1 MKSRIV
7 SILKYGFVLTVFHS
21 MTLGVSFADN
31 HIASTSLDDLMSF
44 SIEDLMNIKVKTASK
59 KIEKISGAPGIISVI
74 TSEDIKTY
82 GAKNIKDVISRI
94 PSLLVF
100 DSSTF
105 TASGLSLRAGATQ
118 HLNNHVLLLLNDR
131 PLRESQNGGLHT
143 DINLLLPV
151 DSIERIE
158 VIRGPG
164 SVLYG
169 SNSFSGTINF
179 ITKKNIG
186 EKSVQGSVAS
196 QLGTDEYFNHQLSVG
211 AAVNKDSHVQLF
223 FNHLT
228 NGGETVE
235 GIDEANNFGQH
246 DVYSDGYNLLL
257 NGNYKNLSFSLLNNR
272 IDVPILSGPFNW
284 NNEATF
290 ELERTFFDVA
300 YHHNI
305 TNNWKAD
312 LSYTSNL
319 SKRAVVNSGGVASSF
334 KANGYTLEWT
344 IKGDVSEKVDIVG
357 GIVYD
362 QLRGDLG
369 QSGGDYDSLRT
380 SYYLQADYHLT
391 NNVKVITGAQ
401 VNRPEGRKAE
411 LSPRLGLI
419 SQFNKNLTSKLL
431 YSEAFRSP
439 YGSEMFFD
447 AAFLKG
453 DPNLESEKI
462 KTFEAQLSYGDI
474 KYLYSLTYY
483 HSRAEGFIG
492 RAFIGGVNSFVN
504 ESGHVEFDGLEFEAQ
519 QELSRHWKWSGSLS
533 LQENENENGEE
544 GYLPGPRWMLKLGL
558 SYLSENGY
566 RIGVWNNS
574 IGEISKTEDLSG
586 STIQVVNPRAD
597 TVHLLSLNLHMELNK
612 LFNLNYKSN
621 PLWSFYI
628 NNILDEDVYFPEI
641 GRRKVN
647 TYPQSYARSAT
658 TQLKLSF

>member
-1 MKSRIV
+1 MKARIV
-7 SILKYGFVLTVFHS
+7 MILKCYLVFTVVYS
-21 MTLGVSFADN
+21 NTLGALFAEN
-31 HIASTSLDDLMSF
+31 NTATTSLDELMNY

-59 KIEKISGAPGIISVI
+59 KVEKISGAPGIISII

-105 TASGLSLRAGATQ
+105 TASGISLRAGATQ
-118 HLNNHVLLLLNDR
+118 HLNNHVMFLLNDR
-131 PLRESQNGGLHT
+131 PMRESQNGGLHT

-169 SNSFSGTINF
+169 SNSFNGTINF
-179 ITKKNIG
+179 ITKKNVSDKAIH
-186 EKSVQGSVAS
+186 GSVSS
-196 QLGTDEYFNHQLSVG
+196 QLGTDEYFNNQLSLGTTVKKE
-211 AAVNKDSHVQLF
+211 AHFQMY
-223 FNHLT
+223 FNYLT

-235 GIDEANNFGQH
+235 GTDEVGNFGQH
-246 DVYSDGYNLLL
+246 DVYSDGYNILL
-257 NGNYKNLSFSLLNNR
+257 NGDYKNLSFSLLNNR
-272 IDVPILSGPFNW
+272 LDVPLLSGPFSW
-284 NNEATF
+284 NTEATF

-300 YHHNI
+300 YHHNLN
-305 TNNWKAD
+305 NNWKTD
-312 LSYTSNL
+312 LNYTSNL
-319 SKRAVVNSGGVASSF
+319 SKRGVVSSGGATSNF

-344 IKGDVSEKVDIVG
+344 INGDINDRLDIIG

-369 QSGGDYDSLRT
+369 QSGGKYDSLRT
-380 SYYLQADYHLT
+380 SYYLQSDYHLT

-401 VNRPEGRKAE
+401 INRPEGRKAE

-419 SQFNKNLTSKLL
+419 SQLNKHLTSKLL

-439 YGSEMFFD
+439 YGSEIFFD

-483 HSRAEGFIG
+483 HSRAEDFIG
-492 RAFIGGVNSFVN
+492 RAFVGGVNTFVN
-504 ESGHVEFDGLEFEAQ
+504 ESGHVNFDGVEFEAQ
-519 QELSRHWKWSGSLS
+519 QELSPHWKWNGSLS
-533 LQENENENGEE
+533 LQENENENGEK
-544 GYLPGPRWMLKLGL
+544 GYLPGSRWMLKLGL

-566 RIGVWNNS
+566 RIGLWNNS
-574 IGEISKTEDLSG
+574 IGEISKTEDLNG
-586 STIQVVNPRAD
+586 STIQVVNPSAE

-612 LFNLNYKSN
+612 LFCWTYKSN

-628 NNILDEDVYFPEI
+628 TNILDEDVYFPEI